1 MLGNTL
7 DGVTMTKRRL
17 YTKNNTTRYNK
28 RNVEADANAVKA
40 LRTVG
45 DQEAFYFYEA
55 IGKPTGEHAKN
66 LIDFLEKVKTVKTE
80 SLKFHLQRNDFRN
93 WVEKILGDSK
103 LARALAAISGSGSD
117 DVRKTVCEAVESRI
131 NELKEPSTGLTVAEN
146 TLVLLPAS

>member
-1 MLGNTL
+1 
-7 DGVTMTKRRL
+7 
-17 YTKNNTTRYNK
+17 
-28 RNVEADANAVKA
+28 VKA

-55 IGKPTGEHAKN
+55 IGKPTGETAKN
-66 LIDFLEKVKTVKTE
+66 LTDFLDKVKSVKTE

-103 LARALAAISGSGSD
+103 LARALARVSASGSD
-117 DVRKTVCEAVESRI
+117 DVRTTVCEAVESRI
-131 NELKEPSTGLTVAEN
+131 NELRESSTGLTVAEN